1 MTPQQIALVQQSF
14 SKVAPISEAAAVL
27 FYDRLFDV
35 APSVR
40 AMFPEDMTEQR
51 KKLMGMLAAVVSG
64 LSNLETILPA
74 ASALAKRHVAY
85 GAKAE
90 HYPVVG
96 ATLLW
101 TLEKGLG
108 EAWTPELATAWTDAY
123 GVLSGYMISKPTAR
137 RRRPPN
143 RRCLVSEPLVIVGNG
158 MAAARLVDELAK
170 TALGRYAVAVIGE
183 EPRLAYNRVLLSSVL
198 AGETGSH
205 EIELRPADWWR
216 HRGVTVRY
224 GYRVTEIDTGR
235 RELKIAGEESMEYS
249 KLVLATGSTPLRLN
263 VPGADLAGVHTFRDT
278 RDVDLLLTLAAAKK
292 RVVVVGG
299 GLLGLEAAYGLA
311 KAGAPVTLLHLMDRL
326 MERQLDGPAA
336 DLLKTL
342 VERKGIRIL
351 LNASTARIHGERHV
365 EAVEL
370 ADGSR
375 IEADAVIFAAGIRP
389 NIALAKEAGIA
400 VNRGIV
406 VNDEMQTASPDI
418 YALGEC
424 AEHRGTCYGLVEPA
438 YEQARVLARHLGGR
452 PAAYQGSVVS
462 TNLKVS
468 GVSVFSAGDFMGGE
482 GSESLV
488 LTDRRRG
495 TYKKLVIA
503 DGCLTGAVLIGDT
516 ADALWYLELIRTREK
531 IAGIRADMMFG
542 RALALPSKAA

>member
-1 MTPQQIALVQQSF
+1 M
-14 SKVAPISEAAAVL
+14 
-27 FYDRLFDV
+27 
-35 APSVR
+35 
-40 AMFPEDMTEQR
+40 
-51 KKLMGMLAAVVSG
+51 
-64 LSNLETILPA
+64 
-74 ASALAKRHVAY
+74 
-85 GAKAE
+85 
-90 HYPVVG
+90 
-96 ATLLW
+96 
-101 TLEKGLG
+101 
-108 EAWTPELATAWTDAY
+108 
-123 GVLSGYMISKPTAR
+123 
-137 RRRPPN
+137 
-143 RRCLVSEPLVIVGNG
+143 SEPLVIVGNG

-224 GYRVTEIDTGR
+224 GYRVTEIDIGR
-235 RELKIAGEESMEYS
+235 RELKVEGEESMEYS

-278 RDVDLLLTLAAAKK
+278 RDVDLLLALAAGKK

-311 KAGAPVTLLHLMDRL
+311 KAGAPVTLLHLVDRL
-326 MERQLDGPAA
+326 MERQLDLPAA

-351 LNASTARIHGERHV
+351 LNASTKCIYGDGHV

-389 NIALAKEAGIA
+389 NVALARDAGIA

-438 YEQARVLARHLGGR
+438 YEQARVLARHLAGR

-488 LTDRRRG
+488 LSDRRRG
-495 TYKKLVIA
+495 TYKKLVIG
-503 DGCLTGAVLIGDT
+503 DGRLTGAVLIGDT
-516 ADALWYLELIRTREK
+516 ADALWYLELIRNRDKVT
-531 IAGIRADMMFG
+531 AIRTDMMFG
-542 RALALPSKAA
+542 RALALPPKAA

>member
-1 MTPQQIALVQQSF
+1 
-14 SKVAPISEAAAVL
+14 
-27 FYDRLFDV
+27 
-35 APSVR
+35 
-40 AMFPEDMTEQR
+40 
-51 KKLMGMLAAVVSG
+51 
-64 LSNLETILPA
+64 
-74 ASALAKRHVAY
+74 
-85 GAKAE
+85 
-90 HYPVVG
+90 
-96 ATLLW
+96 
-101 TLEKGLG
+101 
-108 EAWTPELATAWTDAY
+108 
-123 GVLSGYMISKPTAR
+123 
-137 RRRPPN
+137 
-143 RRCLVSEPLVIVGNG
+143 
-158 MAAARLVDELAK
+158 MAAARLVDELAR

-205 EIELRPADWWR
+205 EIELRPAEWWR

-326 MERQLDGPAA
+326 MERQLDPPAA

-351 LNASTARIHGERHV
+351 LNASTKCIHGEGHV

-375 IEADAVIFAAGIRP
+375 IEADAVIFAAGIKP
-389 NIALAKEAGIA
+389 NVALAKEAGIA
-400 VNRGIV
+400 VNRGVV
-406 VNDEMQTASPDI
+406 VNDVMQTSSSDI
-418 YALGEC
+418 FALGEC

-438 YEQARVLARHLGGR
+438 YEQARVLARHLAGR

-488 LTDRRRG
+488 LSDRSRG

-503 DGCLTGAVLIGDT
+503 DGRLTGAVLIGDIV
-516 ADALWYLELIRTREK
+516 DALWYLELIRNRDKVAPMRT
-531 IAGIRADMMFG
+531 DMMFG
-542 RALALPSKAA
+542 RAVAQPSKAA

>member
-1 MTPQQIALVQQSF
+1 
-14 SKVAPISEAAAVL
+14 
-27 FYDRLFDV
+27 
-35 APSVR
+35 
-40 AMFPEDMTEQR
+40 
-51 KKLMGMLAAVVSG
+51 
-64 LSNLETILPA
+64 
-74 ASALAKRHVAY
+74 
-85 GAKAE
+85 
-90 HYPVVG
+90 
-96 ATLLW
+96 
-101 TLEKGLG
+101 
-108 EAWTPELATAWTDAY
+108 
-123 GVLSGYMISKPTAR
+123 
-137 RRRPPN
+137 
-143 RRCLVSEPLVIVGNG
+143 

-292 RVVVVGG
+292 RVVVIGG

-326 MERQLDGPAA
+326 MERQLDAPAA
-336 DLLKTL
+336 DLLKML

-351 LNASTARIHGERHV
+351 LNASTARIHGDGHV

-389 NIALAKEAGIA
+389 NVALAKEAGIA
-400 VNRGIV
+400 VNRGVV
-406 VNDEMQTASPDI
+406 VNDVMQTASPDI
-418 YALGEC
+418 FALGEC

-438 YEQARVLARHLGGR
+438 YEQARVLARHLAGR

-488 LTDRRRG
+488 LSDRRRG

-503 DGCLTGAVLIGDT
+503 DGRLTGAVLIGDT
-516 ADALWYLELIRTREK
+516 VDALWYLELIRNRDK
-531 IAGIRADMMFG
+531 VAAIRTDMMFG

>member
-1 MTPQQIALVQQSF
+1 
-14 SKVAPISEAAAVL
+14 
-27 FYDRLFDV
+27 
-35 APSVR
+35 
-40 AMFPEDMTEQR
+40 
-51 KKLMGMLAAVVSG
+51 
-64 LSNLETILPA
+64 
-74 ASALAKRHVAY
+74 
-85 GAKAE
+85 
-90 HYPVVG
+90 
-96 ATLLW
+96 
-101 TLEKGLG
+101 
-108 EAWTPELATAWTDAY
+108 
-123 GVLSGYMISKPTAR
+123 
-137 RRRPPN
+137 
-143 RRCLVSEPLVIVGNG
+143 VSEPLVIVGNG

-170 TALGRYAVAVIGE
+170 TSLGRYAVAVIGE

-235 RELKIAGEESMEYS
+235 RELKIEGEESMEYS
-249 KLVLATGSTPLRLN
+249 KLVLAVGSTPLRLN

-278 RDVDLLLTLAAAKK
+278 RDVDLLLTLAAARK

-326 MERQLDGPAA
+326 MERQLDAPAA
-336 DLLKTL
+336 ELLKTL

-351 LNASTARIHGERHV
+351 LNASTVRIHGEGHV
-365 EAVEL
+365 EGVEL

-389 NIALAKEAGIA
+389 NIALAKDAGIA

-438 YEQARVLARHLGGR
+438 YEQARVLARHLAGR
-452 PAAYQGSVVS
+452 PASYQGSVVS

-495 TYKKLVIA
+495 TYKKLVVA
-503 DGCLTGAVLIGDT
+503 EGRLTGALLIGDT
-516 ADALWYLELIRTREK
+516 VDALWYLELIRNREK
-531 IAGIRADMMFG
+531 VAAIRTDMMFG
-542 RALALPSKAA
+542 RALARPSKAA